1 MMIRARALAS
11 AGLAGCALLALLLL
25 YGPPASAQRAY
36 PASTPEELILSMG
49 EATRA
54 GDWDGMAGLM
64 HPAALAEVRELFMPL
79 LATPATAEVLPMLF
93 GVETAEEVANLTD
106 AQLFAA
112 LMRRVL
118 GEEQMTAE
126 LLKSAKVEIV
136 GSVREGADTVHVL
149 SRIRMTYGKA
159 SFRSLEVGSAIRDGA
174 VWRGLLSG
182 EIAGLAAMLQEA
194 IDEGAAAPEDGM
206 GDS

>member
-1 MMIRARALAS
+1 MPNLARSRAAAVPALC
-11 AGLAGCALLALLLL
+11 LLLALLLAVA
-25 YGPPASAQRAY
+25 PASAQRAY
-36 PASTPEELILSMG
+36 PASTPEELVLSMG

-64 HPAALAEVRELFMPL
+64 HPSALAEVRDLFMPL

-93 GVETAEEVANLTD
+93 GMETAEEVANLTD

-112 LMRRVL
+112 LMQRVL
-118 GEEQMTAE
+118 AGEEVAAE
-126 LLKSAKVEIV
+126 LVKSATVEIV
-136 GSVREGADTVHVL
+136 GTVREGADTVHVV

-159 SFRSLEVGSAIRDGA
+159 SFGSLEVGSAIRDGA

-182 EIAGLAAMLQEA
+182 EIAGLAAMLQQG
-194 IDEGAAAPEDGM
+194 IDEGAAGPEDGM
-206 GDS
+206 GES